1 MKAVL
6 DRAQRRLRQRL
17 AVRRRLLVALG
28 RAIDAAVPKNASG
41 NNASVR

>member
-1 MKAVL
+1 VKAVL
-6 DRAQRRLRQRL
+6 VRATRRLRSRL
-17 AVRRRLLVALG
+17 DLRRRLFAALG